1 MAQPPRDHELVRT
14 NETGAAAAARI
25 GARRAVRERSALLG
39 LLRSCFARTQTWLVA
54 GRYVSALASELPS
67 RNGWSVAEHAGDR
80 TPGKAQRLL
89 NRASWD
95 EAAAMSQVRR
105 YTAAGLD
112 EAARRSRRR
121 RMTVGALDE
130 TGQQK
135 QGTATSGVKRQYMGC
150 AGRVANGINTVHL
163 SYVRE
168 QTGHALIGA
177 RQWIPAED
185 IADPVKS
192 LIAGLPLNLR
202 FRTKGQLAIDILADA
217 YADGL
222 AFDFTCGDEVYGSC
236 TELREF
242 LEDRGQAYVLRV
254 ASSFTFALT
263 PGTRMTCKEAVKKL
277 LKGKR
282 GREVRSAGRGSK
294 GDRWYAWAW
303 IATASPRH
311 SLLVRRHL
319 KTGELAFHYC
329 FVPGGQLASKAR
341 LIRAAGL
348 RWPAE
353 ESFELGKGCFGLD
366 QCQARTYTAVL
377 RHTVLVMAAL
387 AVCAVTAAQLRERT
401 GSQAPPPAGPAQ
413 APPANAGLIPLTVR
427 EIQRLL
433 AAALSRPQ
441 PPGHAARWLQWRRRH
456 QARSRWFHQ
465 RARLARNYTLVS

>member
-1 MAQPPRDHELVRT
+1 M
-14 NETGAAAAARI
+14 
-25 GARRAVRERSALLG
+25 
-39 LLRSCFARTQTWLVA
+39 
-54 GRYVSALASELPS
+54 
-67 RNGWSVAEHAGDR
+67 
-80 TPGKAQRLL
+80 
-89 NRASWD
+89 
-95 EAAAMSQVRR
+95 
-105 YTAAGLD
+105 
-112 EAARRSRRR
+112 
-121 RMTVGALDE
+121 
-130 TGQQK
+130 
-135 QGTATSGVKRQYMGC
+135 KRQYMGC

-192 LIAGLPLNLR
+192 LVAGLPLNLR
-202 FRTKGQLAIDILADA
+202 FRTKGQLAIDVLADA

-222 AFDFTCGDEVYGSC
+222 AFDFTCGDEVDGSC

-263 PGTRMTCKEAVKKL
+263 PEPRMTCKEAVKKL

-282 GREVRSAGRGSK
+282 GWEVRSAGRGSK

-311 SLLVRRHL
+311 SLLARRHL

-353 ESFELGKGCFGLD
+353 SFELGKGCFGLD
-366 QCQARTYTAVL
+366 QCQARTYPRSCGTPCWSWPPSRSARSPPPSCGNAPVP
-377 RHTVLVMAAL
+377 RPRPRL
-387 AVCAVTAAQLRERT
+387 ARPRPRRPTPDSSRSPSARSSACLPQHSAGRSRPAT
-401 GSQAPPPAGPAQ
+401 PPAGSSGDA
-413 APPANAGLIPLTVR
+413 ATRHDHAGSTNAHAWHATTPWSASNW
-427 EIQRLL
+427 LL
-433 AAALSRPQ
+433 P
-441 PPGHAARWLQWRRRH
+441 
-456 QARSRWFHQ
+456 
-465 RARLARNYTLVS
+465 Y